1 MTKEEWIKIVEENR
15 EKLTQ
20 KLEEA
25 WKKVIGSDWD
35 QKVEINQDGKVSSYS
50 ASSNG
55 NEVTGEVWN
64 GKAIEVARIKAEGEV
79 IHIELD
85 DEDDD
90 SIPEEEKYTLED
102 YREEMW
108 EEYGEHEIEVLLNDF
123 IEDLKQGK

>member
-79 IHIELD
+79 THIELD

-123 IEDLKQGK
+123 IDDLKQGK

>member
-79 IHIELD
+79 THIELD